1 VPDQVLPAL
10 REGGMTA
17 EQEKTMM
24 EENPKAWLGA

>member
-1 VPDQVLPAL
+1 VLPAL

-24 EENPKAWLGA
+24 EENAKAWLTA